1 MALSRTDAAPCG
13 PKLRKLLDS
22 VESRQVAGNTPF
34 LLDRSETCWWLERGR
49 IEIFVVDLRD
59 GEPQGARR
67 HFATMESGTMMFGL
81 EADDTG
87 PALLAVPHVDTHVRC
102 IGRDR
107 LQELSGDSA
116 GELAA
121 PIDQWIRA
129 VSDGLARWAS
139 PSPVIQHAVPADSV
153 IRVPAHHRVGGANGI
168 VWVELPR
175 DTALFLGA
183 QELPPGSGPCLLPL
197 SPETWAQCG
206 VALDVPGYDTVR
218 LLCEGRLWDGLATL
232 HDVLM
237 PTAQLNQMLA
247 SVDEHHRLR
256 QRTASAERDW
266 QRGMGELRSVLDQ
279 RHAEEVRYGGGMLP
293 LQLAMQAVGDVEGF
307 EVRLPVRRTQAS
319 EAPVDLGEIVRASGL
334 RSRRVVLEP
343 GWERHD
349 TQAMLGFA
357 KDDGR
362 PLAILP
368 GIGKDLKVLDPVRG
382 ETVHGLQAVALLADT
397 AYVFTAPLPFAALGW
412 AALSRYTLRRGWGD
426 LLTLIGTAI
435 AGGLLGMAVPIAS
448 SYLIDTVIPGHDR
461 NHLVQVGFILVVLG
475 LATFIMSYI
484 GGIAFSRFQAR
495 AGPALQAAI
504 IDRLLRLPVGF
515 FRNHS
520 AGDLALRA
528 SAVTQIDQLVSGS
541 AVNALLG
548 SVFAVFSFGLMM
560 YYDWRLGLWAALMTL
575 VYSLLSLAFVW
586 LQLRHERGLARLDG
600 QLQSMALQLVTGIA
614 KLRLSASEDR
624 AFARWAGLFAPCR
637 LLSVKA
643 ARYANLQAV
652 LGALFGL
659 LPLLVFFLILGHY
672 RDPDHR
678 DMLAVG
684 GLAAFLSAFGNFNGS
699 MTQMTQTL
707 VSLLSVQPL
716 LERAMPIMTAT
727 PEVSDDKDDPG
738 TLSGAVEFS
747 HLSFRYAEDGPLIL
761 DDVCLSARAGEFI
774 AIVGASG
781 CGKSTLIRL
790 LLGFEQPEAGMVLL
804 DGKDMQELDVLAVRR
819 QMGVVL
825 QNSRPMPGS
834 LYENIIGISDGG
846 LEEAWEAARMA
857 GLAEDIQRMP
867 MGMHTMV
874 TEGGSL
880 SGGQMQR
887 LMIAQAVVCRP
898 RILVMDEATSAL
910 DNRVQAVITDSLER
924 LSVTRIVVAH
934 RLSTVVKANRIY
946 VMDAGRVV
954 EEGNFEQLMQRNGHF
969 ARLAAAQMV

>member
-1 MALSRTDAAPCG
+1 MTSSRTEIPSCGPRLRELLDAAECM
-13 PKLRKLLDS
+13 
-22 VESRQVAGNTPF
+22 QVAGNTPF
-34 LLDRSETCWWLERGR
+34 LLDRDDTCWWLERGC
-49 IEIFVVDLRD
+49 IELFVVDTRD
-59 GEPQGARR
+59 GQPHGARR
-67 HFATMESGTMMFGL
+67 HFTTVETGALLFGLAGDAMES
-81 EADDTG
+81 
-87 PALLAVPHVDTHVRC
+87 ALLAVPHVDTLVRR
-102 IGRDR
+102 IARDR
-107 LQELSGDSA
+107 LHDLGPEAAGDLA
-116 GELAA
+116 G
-121 PIDQWIRA
+121 PIDHWIQA
-129 VSDGLARWAS
+129 VCGGLARCAS
-139 PSPVIQHAVPADSV
+139 PGPVIQQAVRVDAAV
-153 IRVPAHHRVGGANGI
+153 HVPAHHRVASASGI
-168 VWVELPR
+168 TWVELPR
-175 DTALFLGA
+175 DTVLYLGT
-183 QELPPGSGPCLLPL
+183 QELPAGTGPCLLPL
-197 SPETWAQCG
+197 STETWAQSS
-206 VALDVPGYDTVR
+206 VALELRGSDTLR
-218 LLCEGRLWDGLATL
+218 LLSEDRLREGLDTL
-232 HDVLM
+232 HAVLM
-237 PTAQLNQMLA
+237 PAVRLNLMLA

-256 QRTASAERDW
+256 RRTDSAARDW
-266 QRGMGELRSVLDQ
+266 QRGIGELRGVLDRKHAGEI
-279 RHAEEVRYGGGMLP
+279 RHDDGMPP
-293 LQLAMQAVGDVEGF
+293 LMQALRAVGDVEGF
-307 EVRLPVRRTQAS
+307 AVRLPARRAGAS
-319 EAPVDLGEIVRASGL
+319 ESSLDLGGIVRASGL
-334 RSRRVVLEP
+334 RSRRVLLEP
-343 GWERHD
+343 GWEHRD
-349 TQAMLGFA
+349 MQAMLGFS

-368 GIGKDLKVLDPVRG
+368 RGGKDPEVFDPVRR
-382 ETVHGLQAVALLADT
+382 ETVRGPAALAMLADA
-397 AYVFTAPLPFAALGW
+397 AYVFTAPLPFRALGW
-412 AALSRYTLRRGWGD
+412 AALSRYTLRRGWRD
-426 LLTLIGTAI
+426 LLALVGTAI

-461 NHLVQVGFILVVLG
+461 SHLVQVGIILIVLG
-475 LATFIMSYI
+475 LATFTMSYI

-541 AVNALLG
+541 AVQALLG
-548 SVFAVFSFGLMM
+548 SIFAVFSFALMM
-560 YYDWRLGLWAALMTL
+560 YYDWRLGLWAALMTAL
-575 VYSLLSLAFVW
+575 YSIASLACVW

-600 QLQSMALQLVTGIA
+600 QLQSMALQLVTGIG

-624 AFARWAGLFAPCR
+624 AFARWAGLFARCR
-637 LLSVKA
+637 LLSTKA

-659 LPLLVFFLILGHY
+659 VPLLVFFLILGHY
-672 RDPDHR
+672 REPDQHH
-678 DMLAVG
+678 MLAIG

-699 MTQMTQTL
+699 VTQMTQTL
-707 VSLLSVQPL
+707 VSLLAVQPL
-716 LERAMPIMTAT
+716 LERAMPIMAAT
-727 PEVSDDKDDPG
+727 PEISDEKDDPG
-738 TLSGAVEFS
+738 VLSGAIEFS
-747 HLSFRYAEDGPLIL
+747 RISFRYSDDGPLVL
-761 DDVCLSARAGEFI
+761 DDVSLSARAGEFV

-790 LLGFEQPEAGMVLL
+790 LLGFEQPESGQVLL
-804 DGKDMQELDVLAVRR
+804 DGKDLGELDVLAVRR

-834 LYENIIGISDGG
+834 LHENIVGVSDAGI
-846 LEEAWEAARMA
+846 EQAWEAARMA

-874 TEGGSL
+874 AEGGSL

-887 LMIAQAVVCRP
+887 LMIAQAVVGRP

-969 ARLAAAQMV
+969 ARLAAAQML